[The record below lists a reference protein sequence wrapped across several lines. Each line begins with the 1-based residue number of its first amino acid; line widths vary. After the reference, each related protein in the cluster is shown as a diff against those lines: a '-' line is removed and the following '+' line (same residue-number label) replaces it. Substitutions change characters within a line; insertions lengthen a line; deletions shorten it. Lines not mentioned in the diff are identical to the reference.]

1 MKILLTG
8 SNGFLGKF
16 IYEQVKYENEI
27 FELSRNS
34 GTYKFS
40 LDKEVPI
47 FNNNFD
53 LVIHAA
59 GKAHSVPKTE
69 IQKKEFYNVNVLGAK
84 NLLKGLEKSTIPKE
98 FVFISSVSVYGQES
112 GKEIDENFF
121 LGATDPY
128 GVSKIEA
135 EKIVLEWCKERNVVC
150 TILRLPLLVG
160 ENAPGNLGSMI
171 NAISKGYYFNVAGGK
186 AQKSMVLAKDV
197 ASLITKAAQIGGTY
211 NLTDGCHPTFN
222 DLSSAI
228 SMNMEKKKPK
238 NLSMNLAL
246 FIGKFGDFFGNRA
259 PINTLKVR
267 KMTSDL
273 TFNDY
278 KAQMMLDW
286 KPQSVIDYIN
296 NNKI

>member
-1 MKILLTG
+1 MKILITG
-8 SNGFLGKF
+8 SSGFLGKF
-16 IYEQVKYENEI
+16 ICKQLKHENEI

-34 GTYKFS
+34 SAYRFS
-40 LDKEVPI
+40 LDKEIPR
-47 FNNNFD
+47 FNNSFD

-69 IQKKEFYNVNVLGAK
+69 IQKAEFYNVNVLGTK
-84 NLLKGLEKSTIPKE
+84 NLLDGLENSTIPKE

-112 GKEIDENFF
+112 GKEIDENFI

-128 GVSKIEA
+128 GLSKIEA
-135 EKIVLEWCKERNVVC
+135 EKVVSEWCKEKNVVC

-171 NAISKGYYFNVAGGK
+171 NAIDKGYYFNVAGGR

-197 ASLITKAAQIGGTY
+197 ASLITKVAKIGGTY

-228 SMNMEKKKPK
+228 SISMSRKKPK
-238 NLSMNLAL
+238 NLPMNLAL
-246 FIGKFGDFFGNRA
+246 FIGKFGDFFGKRA

-273 TFNDY
+273 TFNDN
-278 KAQMMLDW
+278 KAKTLLDW
-286 KPQSVIDYIN
+286 KPQSVVDYIN

>member
-8 SNGFLGKF
+8 SSGFLGKF
-16 IYEQVKYENEI
+16 ICEQLNHENEI

-34 GTYKFS
+34 CTYKCS
-40 LDKEVPI
+40 LDKEIPS
-47 FNNNFD
+47 FNHSFD

-69 IQKKEFYNVNVLGAK
+69 TQKKEFYNVNVLGTK
-84 NLLKGLEKSTIPKE
+84 NLLKGLENSTIPKE
-98 FVFISSVSVYGQES
+98 FVFISSVAVYGQEI
-112 GKEIDENFF
+112 GKEIDENFI

-128 GVSKIEA
+128 GLSKIEA
-135 EKIVLEWCKERNVVC
+135 EKVVSKWCKERNVIC

-160 ENAPGNLGSMI
+160 ENAPGNLGSMVS
-171 NAISKGYYFNVAGGK
+171 AIDKGYYFNVAGGK
-186 AQKSMVLAKDV
+186 ARKSMVLAKDV
-197 ASLITKAAQIGGTY
+197 ASIIIKGAKIGGTY

-222 DLSSAI
+222 DLSAAI
-228 SMNMEKKKPK
+228 SINMNKKKPK

-246 FIGKFGDFFGNRA
+246 FIGKFGDFFGKRA
-259 PINTLKVR
+259 PINTSKVR

-273 TFNDY
+273 TFNDN
-278 KAQMMLDW
+278 KAKMLFDW